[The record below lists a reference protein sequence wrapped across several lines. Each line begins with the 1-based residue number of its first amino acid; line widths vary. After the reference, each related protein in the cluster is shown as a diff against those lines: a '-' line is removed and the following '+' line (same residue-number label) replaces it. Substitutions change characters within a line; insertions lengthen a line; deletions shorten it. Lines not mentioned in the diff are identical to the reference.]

1 MKEAKKKKLMQLQE
15 EHKCRVQD
23 SPHGKFCLKP
33 SSCGAKVPQLN
44 EVIDHISR
52 KGTNVRKLLM

>member
-1 MKEAKKKKLMQLQE
+1 MQLQE

-23 SPHGKFCLKP
+23 SPHGKFSLEP

-52 KGTNVRKLLM
+52 KGTNVQKLLM